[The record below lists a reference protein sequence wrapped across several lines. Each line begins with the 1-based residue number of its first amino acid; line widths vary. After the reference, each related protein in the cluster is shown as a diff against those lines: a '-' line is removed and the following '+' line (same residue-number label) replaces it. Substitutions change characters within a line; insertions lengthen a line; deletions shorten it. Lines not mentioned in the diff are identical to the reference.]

1 MNIHTFTN
9 EINTLKNEIIQV
21 ANNKPVFIYIGVGT
35 AAGMR
40 NADNSLS
47 AENYHQFP
55 PFLQNLYNT
64 VPNLHLFLLLIDPGQ
79 EKPLYM
85 AEQYEMYYAQQYETH
100 YAHTDDTHYKNND
113 GTLQAFVW
121 RQDVYTD
128 PDNNF
133 PFNAV
138 NITEMLRDLNQ
149 FAKSQ
154 NASLLYHDFTGRHV
168 GLIAEYFDQDN
179 AGFLD
184 QIVYGFSAREN
195 HGCYFDL
202 TQPNAQFAVKVQTH
216 IRPIVKMFNYYKFI
230 SNSINA
236 SISNSISVNK
246 IEQEINTY
254 PVEMRYLIEE
264 QKKSLLNS
272 IVFSFKTLNM
282 TMLRHVQTNIQRAR
296 MPDIDVVDDAVANNG
311 YMNNYIYGHLPK
323 MQQDIYKELSRE
335 NQYELLFEL
344 LFDYCARELDIYSQL
359 KQLDL
364 TGVEILEFI
373 TADQDPFKWYNNINM
388 FL

>member
-40 NADNSLS
+40 NSDNSLS

-79 EKPLYM
+79 ENPLYM
-85 AEQYEMYYAQQYETH
+85 AEQYEMYGTN
-100 YAHTDDTHYKNND
+100 TDDTHYKNND

-121 RQDVYTD
+121 RQDVYTE

-202 TQPNAQFAVKVQTH
+202 TQPNATFAVKVQIH

-296 MPDIDVVDDAVANNG
+296 MPDIDVVDDALANNG

>member
-1 MNIHTFTN
+1 MN
-9 EINTLKNEIIQV
+9 INTLKNEIIQV

-79 EKPLYM
+79 ENPLYM
-85 AEQYEMYYAQQYETH
+85 AEQYEMYASQYGTNTAH
-100 YAHTDDTHYKNND
+100 YANANALDDTHYKNND

-179 AGFLD
+179 AGYLD
-184 QIVYGFSAREN
+184 QIVYGLSAREN

-202 TQPNAQFAVKVQTH
+202 TQSNAQFAVKVQTH

-230 SNSINA
+230 KASTNA
-236 SISNSISVNK
+236 SISINK

-264 QKKSLLNS
+264 QKKSLLNN

-296 MPDIDVVDDAVANNG
+296 MPDVDVVDDALANNALANNG

-323 MQQDIYKELSRE
+323 MQQDMYKELSRE

-364 TGVEILEFI
+364 SGVEILEFI